1 MVLDLHHLSC
11 SCSTTHCYNS
21 HKITNTFQARLD
33 RVVYLHP
40 NTTAES
46 AAFRGAVTLRGR
58 TDPRT
63 GLLIVMERHPGCS

>member
-11 SCSTTHCYNS
+11 SCSTTNS

-46 AAFRGAVTLRGR
+46 AAFRGAVALRGR

-63 GLLIVMERHPGCS
+63 GLLIVMERHTGCS